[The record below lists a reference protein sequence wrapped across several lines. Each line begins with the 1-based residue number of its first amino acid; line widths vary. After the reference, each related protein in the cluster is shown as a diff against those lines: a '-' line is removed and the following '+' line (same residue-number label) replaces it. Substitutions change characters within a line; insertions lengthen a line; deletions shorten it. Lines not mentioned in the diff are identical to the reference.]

1 VSALLILLG
10 IWAQTEA
17 TSPELVPTS
26 RNSVVFIESA
36 AAGSEWEAYRLADP
50 EHPAIWKATGPARLL
65 LKVRTYAGGDAAVG
79 AILVDDRIVLTA
91 RVEAELDPDARATGE
106 SDPISVRHVY
116 LVKVPA
122 GVSRVTVRYS
132 EGQSLLVSAA
142 LSPVSPLELIGTEE
156 GELPIVPPVEHGK
169 VQRTE
174 LALDEA
180 APVPRTLEPSALER
194 GEAQKGSSSRTG
206 PREEEVVLPAR
217 AAAGVRAERALTLPV
232 PYLMLELR
240 GGVRVSDLDV
250 GPSPTVGLSARLPL
264 PRLDPRR
271 FTLGV
276 AADLAVGLGDQEVR
290 SSPSGPIIDVVEVAQ
305 TTVVIGVDFRWA
317 FYSMESVTEVY
328 GTGGVSAA
336 FGSLSLTSDRRQDE
350 ALVVGALAQLR
361 LGATLGTGAGRPYLE
376 LGAQFGRLGSDLI
389 GSDGPSG
396 AVTFLFGYRVELWTD
411 VPVE

>member
-1 VSALLILLG
+1 MPALLILLG
-10 IWAQTEA
+10 IWAQTEGA
-17 TSPELVPTS
+17 SPELVPTS

-50 EHPAIWKATGPARLL
+50 EHPAVWKATGPARLL
-65 LKVRTYAGGDAAVG
+65 LKVRTYAGGDPAVG

-91 RVEAELDPDARATGE
+91 RVEAELDPEARATGE

-122 GVSRVTVRYS
+122 GVSRVTLRYS
-132 EGQSLLVSAA
+132 EGQSLLVSAS
-142 LSPVSPLELIGTEE
+142 LSSVSPLELIGTEE
-156 GELPIVPPVEHGK
+156 GELPIVAPTDPG
-169 VQRTE
+169 VQRTD
-174 LALDEA
+174 LALDEGT
-180 APVPRTLEPSALER
+180 PRPRTQEPSTRER
-194 GEAQKGSSSRTG
+194 SEAPKGNSSRTG
-206 PREEEVVLPAR
+206 PWEEEEVLPTR
-217 AAAGVRAERALTLPV
+217 AAASVSGERALTVPA

-250 GPSPTVGLSARLPL
+250 GPSPTVGLSARMPL

-271 FTLGV
+271 FTLGL
-276 AADLAVGLGDQEVR
+276 AADLAVGLGDQVVR
-290 SSPSGPIIDVVEVAQ
+290 GGVGGPVVDVVEVTQ
-305 TTVVIGVDFRWA
+305 TMVLVGVDFRWA

-336 FGSLSLTSDRRQDE
+336 FGNLALSSELRQDE
-350 ALVVGALAQLR
+350 ALLLGALAQLR
-361 LGATLGTGAGRPYLE
+361 VGATLGTGAGRPYLE

-396 AVTFLFGYRVELWTD
+396 AVTFLFGYRVELWTE